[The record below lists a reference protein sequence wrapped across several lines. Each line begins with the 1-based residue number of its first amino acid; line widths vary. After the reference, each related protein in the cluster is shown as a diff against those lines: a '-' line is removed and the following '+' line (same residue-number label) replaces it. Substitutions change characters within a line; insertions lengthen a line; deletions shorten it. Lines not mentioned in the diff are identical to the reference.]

1 MLNDL
6 LRFDVKEKSWCR
18 AFATGTPPAPRY
30 HHSAVVHESSM
41 WDFYCSSPLLKSVS
55 NNGIL
60 LKLDFWQNMYINLS
74 IKNPKKS
81 KKKIFHL
88 ACKKI
93 LKIWWK
99 GTKILLN
106 LCCIQL
112 TIDFKEKRSKNKQTY
127 WGNFKVY
134 FQVRAYRRKKSPNI
148 NKCTGCLFGG
158 LEH

>member
-41 WDFYCSSPLLKSVS
+41 WDFYCSSPLLKSIS

-81 KKKIFHL
+81 KKIFHL
-88 ACKKI
+88 AWKKI

-112 TIDFKEKRSKNKQTY
+112 TMDYGQKKTY

-134 FQVRAYRRKKSPNI
+134 FQIGLTGGKKVQTLISVQVVYS
-148 NKCTGCLFGG
+148 
-158 LEH
+158 EV